1 MLYLSL
7 REVFI
12 RNLSGTHD
20 QIIPAGTPTLVIP
33 ALYDAAN
40 AAGCAP
46 CDEAGHVIQPGV
58 PSPEVVAPEVEVP
71 GPEVEVEG
79 AEPPYTILDITAVI
93 EQLIARNYKD
103 DFNSA
108 TGRPKVQPVAK
119 LLGHKPTAEEIATA
133 WELVEA

>member
-46 CDEAGHVIQPGV
+46 CDEAGNVVQPGV
-58 PSPEVVAPEVEVP
+58 PSPEV
-71 GPEVEVEG
+71 
-79 AEPPYTILDITAVI
+79 EPPYTILDITAVI